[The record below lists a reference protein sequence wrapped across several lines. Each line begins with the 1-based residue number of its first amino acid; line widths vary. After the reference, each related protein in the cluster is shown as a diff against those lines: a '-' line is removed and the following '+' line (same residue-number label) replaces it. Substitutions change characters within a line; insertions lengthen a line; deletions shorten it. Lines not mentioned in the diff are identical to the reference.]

1 MRVKTAEKFNIDII
15 TLKQDIWVLDF
26 EINTLIELTRTYK
39 TIFSPLPKF
48 PAVIRDISFLINLS
62 IPYSDIVKSIQ
73 QVEPYL
79 IKDVNIF
86 DEYRG
91 KSIPDGLRS
100 ISLHIILQDYEKT
113 LTEERVEQVIDS
125 VIKML
130 ENTWQ
135 IKMR

>member
-1 MRVKTAEKFNIDII
+1 
-15 TLKQDIWVLDF
+15 
-26 EINTLIELTRTYK
+26 
-39 TIFSPLPKF
+39 
-48 PAVIRDISFLINLS
+48 
-62 IPYSDIVKSIQ
+62 IPYAEIVNSIK

-79 IKDVNIF
+79 IKEVNIF

-91 KSIPDGLRS
+91 KGIPNGWHS
-100 ISLHIILQDYEKT
+100 ISLHIILQDCKKT

-125 VIKML
+125 VRKML

>member
-1 MRVKTAEKFNIDII
+1 M
-15 TLKQDIWVLDF
+15 
-26 EINTLIELTRTYK
+26 IELTRTNK
-39 TIFSPLPKF
+39 IEFSLLPKF
-48 PAVIRDISFLINLS
+48 PAVIRDISFLINFS
-62 IPYSDIVKSIQ
+62 VPYADIVKSIKL
-73 QVEPYL
+73 VEPYL
-79 IKDVNIF
+79 IQDVKIF

-91 KSIPDGLRS
+91 KGVPDGWHS

-113 LTEERVEQVIDS
+113 LTEERVGQVIDS

>member
-1 MRVKTAEKFNIDII
+1 
-15 TLKQDIWVLDF
+15 
-26 EINTLIELTRTYK
+26 
-39 TIFSPLPKF
+39 
-48 PAVIRDISFLINLS
+48 
-62 IPYSDIVKSIQ
+62 VKSIQ

-86 DEYRG
+86 DEYRS
-91 KSIPDGLRS
+91 KSIPDGLHS

>member
-1 MRVKTAEKFNIDII
+1 
-15 TLKQDIWVLDF
+15 
-26 EINTLIELTRTYK
+26 
-39 TIFSPLPKF
+39 
-48 PAVIRDISFLINLS
+48 
-62 IPYSDIVKSIQ
+62 VKSIQ

>member
-1 MRVKTAEKFNIDII
+1 
-15 TLKQDIWVLDF
+15 
-26 EINTLIELTRTYK
+26 
-39 TIFSPLPKF
+39 
-48 PAVIRDISFLINLS
+48 
-62 IPYSDIVKSIQ
+62 VKSIKL
-73 QVEPYL
+73 VEPYL
-79 IKDVNIF
+79 IQDVKIF

-91 KSIPDGLRS
+91 KGVPDGWHS